1 MGIMVLTELTAT
13 EFTRFSD
20 YFSTHS
26 FYQTEYY
33 ASVMQNQGFES
44 VFLGIINEK
53 KQIVAATLVL
63 IDKAHNFKYA
73 YAPRGFLLDYSHFE
87 LFQFFTKE
95 IRKYLG
101 KRNVIAIKLN
111 PYILRYTHEPWK
123 HLTRKDSN
131 YDKIFDSFK
140 KLGYRHLGYNH
151 FFEALKPRYEA
162 IIDLE
167 IPEYQLFQN
176 ICKKFRTKIR
186 GAERNGISIHIGTVE
201 DLHYLYLQT
210 KKKYPRD
217 LRYFEDCYRYFQKE
231 NKIDFYYAK
240 LNTAEYLKVITKK
253 YHLQEETCLKL
264 TQKLTNSKDS
274 TREKYLNQKIAS
286 DKLFDQYQKELI
298 YATNLLRNYPDGIVL
313 ASTLMIRN
321 YKEVYLL
328 MDGYDFQYKK
338 FNAKHYLLWELC
350 KKYKR
355 EGFFKFNLGG
365 MTNPDLQKNP
375 YKGLN
380 LFKTG
385 FHAAIMEYMGDM
397 EFITNNALYFM
408 YRNSLPFRNI
418 LKK

>member
-1 MGIMVLTELTAT
+1 
-13 EFTRFSD
+13 
-20 YFSTHS
+20 
-26 FYQTEYY
+26 
-33 ASVMQNQGFES
+33 
-44 VFLGIINEK
+44 
-53 KQIVAATLVL
+53 
-63 IDKAHNFKYA
+63 
-73 YAPRGFLLDYSHFE
+73 
-87 LFQFFTKE
+87 
-95 IRKYLG
+95 
-101 KRNVIAIKLN
+101 
-111 PYILRYTHEPWK
+111 
-123 HLTRKDSN
+123 
-131 YDKIFDSFK
+131 
-140 KLGYRHLGYNH
+140 
-151 FFEALKPRYEA
+151 
-162 IIDLE
+162 
-167 IPEYQLFQN
+167 
-176 ICKKFRTKIR
+176 
-186 GAERNGISIHIGTVE
+186 
-201 DLHYLYLQT
+201 LHYLYLQT

-274 TREKYLNQKIAS
+274 TREKYLNQKIAA

-350 KKYKR
+350 KKYKK

-397 EFITNNALYFM
+397 EFITNNTLYFM